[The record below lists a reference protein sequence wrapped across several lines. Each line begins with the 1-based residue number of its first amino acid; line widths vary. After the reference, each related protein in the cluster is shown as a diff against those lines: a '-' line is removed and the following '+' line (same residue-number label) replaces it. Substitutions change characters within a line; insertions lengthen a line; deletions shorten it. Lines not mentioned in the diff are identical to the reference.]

1 MHISHIFHMVTVQ
14 RIIFSTTSEYTK
26 ITRSRYTSIIRTLRS
41 VMRNTGKSRQSIVVD
56 TAGRCGRNEYRRRSE
71 LACKERTLENIIF
84 DVDQLSRLSRTEQA
98 QRLEEAERQID
109 DIQRAAANDPASLS
123 WIDQQRQYLVD
134 MQHQIFEC

>member
-1 MHISHIFHMVTVQ
+1 MGN
-14 RIIFSTTSEYTK
+14 
-26 ITRSRYTSIIRTLRS
+26 L
-41 VMRNTGKSRQSIVVD
+41 RQSIVVD
-56 TAGRCGRNEYRRRSE
+56 TAGRWGRNEYRRRSK

-98 QRLEEAERQID
+98 QCLEEAARRID

-134 MQHQIFEC
+134 MQQLIFEC